1 MTKLTKVLSFI
12 SALLLSAVLALA
24 GNITGKVTVR
34 GAPLV
39 GAVVTAN
46 LIGAKG
52 PTAVTVTKTGSDG
65 EYSLQGLSNGDYIFL
80 VDMNSR
86 RVYQGKLTLTGA
98 AFVKNISLQ

>member
-1 MTKLTKVLSFI
+1 MKKSAKAFWFI
-12 SALLLSAVLALA
+12 SVLLFSAVLAFA
-24 GNITGKVTVR
+24 ANITGRVTVR
-34 GAPLV
+34 GAPLA

-52 PTAVTVTKTGSDG
+52 PTAVVVTKTGSNG
-65 EYSLQGLSNGDYIFL
+65 EYSLQGLANGNYIFL

-86 RVYQGKLTLTGA
+86 RVYQGKIALTGS

>member
-1 MTKLTKVLSFI
+1 MTKSIKALSFI
-12 SALLLSAVLALA
+12 SALLLSAVLAFA
-24 GNITGKVTVR
+24 ANITGKVTVK

-52 PTAVTVTKTGSDG
+52 PTAVSVTKTGVDG
-65 EYSLQGLSNGDYIFL
+65 GYSLQGLANGNYIFL

-86 RVYQGKLTLTGA
+86 RVYQGKITLTGSA
-98 AFVKNISLQ
+98 LVKNISLQ